1 MSRILRVAL
10 LAPLAAAIVIG
21 IFLIRGKIPVA
32 SASCGSWSR
41 QTPPS
46 VNGSSNLLAVT
57 AVDASTA
64 WAVGANNNA
73 ALIEQWNGTSWQVI
87 PSPNSPASE
96 LDVLDGVAAASANDI
111 WAVGYENTG
120 GLDSTLIEHWDG
132 TSWSIIAS
140 PNIAETSNRLNA
152 VSVISSTDVWAVG
165 YSGIT
170 SSQTLIENWNGTSW
184 SIVPSPN
191 VGTEL
196 NYLNGVA
203 GDATGDIYAV
213 GEYENLGV
221 DTTTFQSLILHYDG
235 NSWSVAQSPN
245 QGNGS
250 NWLQSITLIG
260 GTTQF
265 LAVGYYGNGG
275 YANTLIEQ
283 WDGSNWNIVASP
295 NGGSYNSLLYSV
307 SAPDASNAWA
317 IGNYNSST
325 VTKQTLIEH
334 FDGTTWSVVSSPNV
348 GPYENDLL
356 AVDAYNDNTV
366 WAVGDNLT
374 TQVGS
379 PQALIEFYC

>member
-1 MSRILRVAL
+1 MSRFLRVASL
-10 LAPLAAAIVIG
+10 ILLAAAIVIG
-21 IFLIRGKIPVA
+21 VFLVRGKIPVA
-32 SASCGSWSR
+32 SASCGSWST
-41 QTPPS
+41 QTSPS
-46 VNGSSNLLAVT
+46 VNGSNSLLAVT
-57 AVDASTA
+57 AVAASAA
-64 WAVGANNNA
+64 WAVGDNNNST
-73 ALIEQWNGTSWQVI
+73 LIEQWNGTNWQVV

-96 LDVLDGVAAASANDI
+96 LDVLDGVAAAAANDI

-140 PNIAETSNRLNA
+140 PNVAGTSNRLNA

-165 YSGIT
+165 YSGANA
-170 SSQTLIENWNGTSW
+170 SQTLIENWNGTSW

-196 NYLNGVA
+196 NYLNGIA
-203 GDATGDIYAV
+203 GDAAGDIYAV
-213 GEYENLGV
+213 GAYENLGV
-221 DTTTFQSLILHYDG
+221 DTTTFESLILHYDG
-235 NSWSVAQSPN
+235 TSWSVVQSPN
-245 QGNGS
+245 QGNES
-250 NWLQSITLIG
+250 SWLQSITLIG

-283 WDGSNWNIVASP
+283 WDGSDWKIVSSP
-295 NGGSYNSLLYSV
+295 NGGSYNSMLYSV

-317 IGNYNSST
+317 IGSYNGSM
-325 VTKQTLIEH
+325 VTNQTLIEY
-334 FDGTTWSVVSSPNV
+334 FNGTTWSVVPSPNV
-348 GPYENDLL
+348 GSYENDLY
-356 AVDAYNDNTV
+356 AVAAYNDNTV